1 MYTRPPHLP
10 FFNRLKTRE
19 GRPPSGEGP
28 GPPGVQGAHGSHTEL
43 STGVSWE
50 HEDNKDPLPAGEP
63 SGPRNQRAWGP
74 HANPRLGETQL
85 GEQLIHFSSP
95 SSGKG
100 LLGFAHECRYFWN
113 TESGEE

>member
-1 MYTRPPHLP
+1 M
-10 FFNRLKTRE
+10 
-19 GRPPSGEGP
+19 
-28 GPPGVQGAHGSHTEL
+28 QGAHGSHTEL